1 MEPLLLEPVI
11 KERIWGREYWAASAR
26 PDGDCTVAGG
36 KWKGSLLSQL
46 WEEHRELFGDV
57 QGEEFPLIVKV
68 IDAREDL
75 SIQVHPDDA
84 YASRREG
91 GARGKTE
98 CWYALDCPENEEIVV
113 GHHARTREELCRLAR
128 EGRWDRLLRRTP
140 VQAGDFFQ
148 IPAGCIHAICGGT
161 KVLEI
166 QENSDLTY
174 RLYDYGRQRDGRPRP
189 MQLDKALEVITVP
202 FVPAQA
208 PAQVEGE
215 GQGAGGGLRL
225 LADCPYYT
233 VWEAQLRD
241 GSQLGSQEAFRILSI
256 VRGEGTVGGI
266 PVQAGQTLL
275 LPAGSGRLDVSG
287 GMTGVLAAGG
297 KRH

>member
-1 MEPLLLEPVI
+1 MIYNIAIDGPAGAGKSTIAKKLAKRLNFIYIDTGAMYRAMGLFF
-11 KERIWGREYWAASAR
+11 AR
-26 PDGDCTVAGG
+26 NKINLAD
-36 KWKGSLLSQL
+36 
-46 WEEHRELFGDV
+46 
-57 QGEEFPLIVKV
+57 
-68 IDAREDL
+68 
-75 SIQVHPDDA
+75 
-84 YASRREG
+84 
-91 GARGKTE
+91 
-98 CWYALDCPENEEIVV
+98 EEIVV

-189 MQLDKALEVITVP
+189 LQLDKALEVITVP

-241 GSQLGSQEAFRILSI
+241 GSQLGLQEAFRILSI
-256 VRGEGTVGGI
+256 VRGEGAVGGI